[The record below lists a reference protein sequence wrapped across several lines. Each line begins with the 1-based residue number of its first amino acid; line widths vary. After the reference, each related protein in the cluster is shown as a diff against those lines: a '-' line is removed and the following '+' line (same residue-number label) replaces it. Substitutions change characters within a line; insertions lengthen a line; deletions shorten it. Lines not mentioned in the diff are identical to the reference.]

1 MIHSPIETNCGETER
16 NKTLRV
22 FFSRVDSTGLSME
35 ECATRAPSQ
44 CNKYLSRPRV
54 VKSNNFGI
62 CEVIKR
68 NKKQKQQ
75 LNPPILSKPPLIVA
89 FLDVDF

>member
-1 MIHSPIETNCGETER
+1 
-16 NKTLRV
+16 
-22 FFSRVDSTGLSME
+22 ME